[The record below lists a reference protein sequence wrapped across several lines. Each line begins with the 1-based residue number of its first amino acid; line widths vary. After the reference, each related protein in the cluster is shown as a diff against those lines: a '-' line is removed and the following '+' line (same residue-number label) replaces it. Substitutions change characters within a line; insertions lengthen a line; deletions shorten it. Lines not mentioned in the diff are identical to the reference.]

1 MGTKTPTAQKEISRR
16 KDQRMI
22 TRTEAAAQVERMNGL
37 KFYPRGEDQDAA
49 LIELCRAV
57 EGADTIEIAKRVIDD
72 VMHDAIE
79 APAPAILRTL
89 IWQMNEKHEQP
100 RAAPAPSTNQC
111 SRCQGFGCI
120 GGLAFGPSRLCCPAT
135 WCDCSAGN
143 IRRREEPDYVD
154 RVNECRE
161 KLLKRFATPPVR
173 TPGMKSVAEEYHG
186 DF

>member
-1 MGTKTPTAQKEISRR
+1 MLNYSIGNTDPTWCELMRQVSRLEQMDR
-16 KDQRMI
+16 FPFGPEAKKDLGAALAYCDSLDEVREVITEFVNDARAGVKCPLVGDIRAMIDQRR
-22 TRTEAAAQVERMNGL
+22 TRNPEPEETL
-37 KFYPRGEDQDAA
+37 
-49 LIELCRAV
+49 
-57 EGADTIEIAKRVIDD
+57 
-72 VMHDAIE
+72 
-79 APAPAILRTL
+79 PA
-89 IWQMNEKHEQP
+89 P
-100 RAAPAPSTNQC
+100 RAATSTNQC

-120 GGLAFGPSRLCCPAT
+120 GGLAFGPARLCCPAT